1 MEVVVI
7 GANGQLGTDLCSE
20 LQGVELISLTRADI
34 EVTSFSSVKN
44 ALSRCQ
50 PHVIINTAGYVRVDD
65 CETHQDEAY
74 SVNALGA
81 RNVAVVA
88 EELGAKLM
96 QTSTDYVF
104 GGESEPHAIPYTE
117 FDVPAP
123 LNVYGRSMLAGE
135 DFVKHLCHRH
145 FIVRS
150 SGLFGVAGSRGKGG
164 NFVETIL
171 RLARENG
178 EVKVVNDQVSSP
190 TYTRDLA
197 KKMGQLIG
205 TEYYGIF
212 HITNNGAC
220 SWFDFA
226 RTIVGMAGLSA
237 RIIPIKSSEYQQKT
251 PRPGFSV
258 LDNYHLRLLGMDDMR
273 PLPEALRDYLLS
285 KGYLQAE
292 TKAGRQQ

>member
-1 MEVVVI
+1 MKVVVI

-20 LQGVELISLTRADI
+20 LQGAELISLTQADI

-44 ALSRCQ
+44 VLTRCQ
-50 PHVIINTAGYVRVDD
+50 PHIIINTAGYVRVDN

-104 GGESEPHAIPYTE
+104 GGESAHTIPYTE
-117 FDVPAP
+117 FDIPAP
-123 LNVYGRSMLAGE
+123 LNIYGRSMLAGE

-150 SGLFGVAGSRGKGG
+150 SGLFGVAGSLGKGG

-197 KKMGQLIG
+197 KKMGQLIR

-212 HITNNGAC
+212 HITNNATC

-226 RTIVGMAGLSA
+226 RAIVDMAGLSA
-237 RIIPIKSSEYQQKT
+237 RIIPIKSSEHQQKT
-251 PRPGFSV
+251 PRPSFSV
-258 LDNYHLRLLGMDDMR
+258 LENYHLRLLGMDDMR
-273 PLPEALRDYLLS
+273 PLSEALRDYLLS
-285 KGYLQAE
+285 KRYLQAE
-292 TKAGRQQ
+292 PKVGSQQ